1 MGFFC
6 FVPIINVVNCNKL
19 TYHEKTT
26 NYFAFLILGLTS
38 VAQTT
43 KSYYNSG
50 NTSTTK
56 KFVGASW
63 LPGTILLADGSEIV
77 VKFEVM
83 PIKETI

>member
-1 MGFFC
+1 MRKQL
-6 FVPIINVVNCNKL
+6 II
-19 TYHEKTT
+19 
-26 NYFAFLILGLTS
+26 FAFLILGFTS

-77 VKFEVM
+77 VCATEVR
-83 PIKETI
+83 PKIRKAK